1 MTILQKLYAFNVPEE
16 ELLEIYILYIRSV
29 LESSAVVWHS
39 SLTQGQILELERV
52 QKVALRIILK
62 EEYECYSDALDQFSL
77 QTLSDRRKQLS
88 LKFAKNCVK
97 NPKTKDMFPANSQ
110 PYDTRNTERYYVTPA
125 NTDRLALSAIPY
137 MQRLLN
143 NN

>member
-1 MTILQKLYAFNVPEE
+1 M
-16 ELLEIYILYIRSV
+16 
-29 LESSAVVWHS
+29 WHS

-62 EEYECYSDALDQFSL
+62 DEYSSYSDALDQVSL
-77 QTLSDRRKQLS
+77 QTLSNWRQQLS
-88 LKFAKNCVK
+88 LKFANNCLK

-110 PYDTRNTERYYVTPA
+110 PYDTRNTEKYYVTPA
-125 NTDRLALSAIPY
+125 NTVRLARSAIPY